1 MPSPDLARV
10 YDNHAQALFAFL
22 LNLTRDVSD
31 TRDIFQEVFARLAR
45 RPAALAT
52 ATDERGFLL
61 RTAHNAAIDWM
72 RRRGS
77 RERTRQAFA
86 AESAVVF
93 AWSDDP
99 DEAAFRCAL
108 EGALGE
114 LPIEQR
120 AVVHLKLW
128 EGRTFHEIAQLLDI
142 PLHTAASRYRYAI
155 DKLRTRL
162 RPLYD
167 EIR

>member
-10 YDNHAQALFAFL
+10 YDDHAQALFAFL
-22 LNLTRDVSD
+22 LNLTRDVAD

-86 AESAVVF
+86 AESAVLF
-93 AWSDDP
+93 AHSDDP

-108 EGALGE
+108 DRNQETNLAGNKNQGL
-114 LPIEQR
+114 LYFR
-120 AVVHLKLW
+120 ANPETRERKSSASS
-128 EGRTFHEIAQLLDI
+128 TFLFDI
-142 PLHTAASRYRYAI
+142 WARRVPTYS
-155 DKLRTRL
+155 
-162 RPLYD
+162 
-167 EIR
+167 